1 MRNLNSILD
10 NKKIVYDKLLEYG
23 FIKKE
28 SNYSYRHK
36 IIDNQF
42 EVIVEFYDNNYSSY
56 VLDLASEEEYIL
68 VDVENVTGEYVGR
81 VKQEYEDILN
91 DIISKCF
98 INNSFKSNQSKLV
111 IKYIKDKYN
120 SDLEFLW
127 EKYDNDAVARNKIN
141 DKWFLALLT
150 VKKNRFGDF
159 NDDYVEV
166 IDLRYQ
172 KDSIDDL
179 IDNKKVYPG
188 YHMNKNSWITIKLD
202 GSINIEKIYEL
213 IDNSYNLSIKK

>member
-111 IKYIKDKYN
+111 IKY
-120 SDLEFLW
+120 
-127 EKYDNDAVARNKIN
+127 
-141 DKWFLALLT
+141 
-150 VKKNRFGDF
+150 KKA
-159 NDDYVEV
+159 
-166 IDLRYQ
+166 
-172 KDSIDDL
+172 
-179 IDNKKVYPG
+179 
-188 YHMNKNSWITIKLD
+188 
-202 GSINIEKIYEL
+202 
-213 IDNSYNLSIKK
+213 